1 MVLSHWPF
9 EGPILRKRCAFL
21 RARQAL
27 QEASL
32 SSMTTRRDIYTHGRY
47 KKSLRRGEQ
56 LALCAPYPFKRVV
69 PRFPI
74 KNSAGETVRRINM
87 TPFYMLSSF
96 SMVVLRALIRHSGSW
111 GMFHRSGILFVRSL
125 CQPSIPNRFPTVL
138 TIQGSFRPQ
147 SVPRTRDRLGSPPYG
162 RCPHLSSMRPD
173 FPPKQGRVCAP
184 GGAIDAADVTPNR
197 PSRTSHEVGLH
208 WGRHQHGV
216 EEAL

>member
-9 EGPILRKRCAFL
+9 EGPFLRKRRAFL
-21 RARQAL
+21 RVGQAL

-32 SSMTTRRDIYTHGRY
+32 SSMTMRRDIYIHGRY
-47 KKSLRRGEQ
+47 EKLLRRGEQ
-56 LALCAPYPFKRVV
+56 LASCISYPFKRVV

-74 KNSAGETVRRINM
+74 KSAAGETMRRINM
-87 TPFYMLSSF
+87 THFYMLSSF
-96 SMVVLRALIRHSGSW
+96 SMAVLRALTHHSGSW
-111 GMFHRSGILFVRSL
+111 KMFHRSGILFVRLL

-138 TIQGSFRPQ
+138 TVQGSFRPQ

-162 RCPHLSSMRPD
+162 RCPHLSSLRTD

-197 PSRTSHEVGLH
+197 PSRTSHEVAVH
-208 WGRHQHGV
+208 WGRHQQGV

>member
-1 MVLSHWPF
+1 MVLSHWHF
-9 EGPILRKRCAFL
+9 EESVFRKRCAFL

-32 SSMTTRRDIYTHGRY
+32 SSMTTRRDIDIHGKY
-47 KKSLRRGEQ
+47 EKLLRRGEQ
-56 LALCAPYPFKRVV
+56 LASCALYPFKRVV

-74 KNSAGETVRRINM
+74 KSSTGETMRRINM

-96 SMVVLRALIRHSGSW
+96 SMAIRALIHHSGSW
-111 GMFHRSGILFVRSL
+111 EMFHRSGILFVRSL

-138 TIQGSFRPQ
+138 AVQGSFRPQ

-197 PSRTSHEVGLH
+197 PSRTSHEVGVH
-208 WGRHQHGV
+208 WGRHQQGV
-216 EEAL
+216 KEAL